1 MKPFKSTKYRSSF
14 ETSLSILATIGKYG
28 EYAQYD
34 LDEAIG
40 KDYRTV
46 LRHLKLL
53 EFNGFITLKRTEQAR
68 KKGKEKKI
76 YMLAAFGLLQLLK
89 FSQQRSPESF
99 AEMVDELAE
108 KNKSLLPLVF
118 GKWDF
123 FTKHKLIPYVT
134 TRLEY
139 ASKMQPDYLES
150 MVPEKALDS
159 TPPEKEEKK
168 EAIKIMGSFREFAT
182 ESGLHRWYFH
192 VFFVTGYGPE
202 DAALQVKLFS
212 ILKKDRDLRIF
223 IDSEFDYWQN
233 QYEKQLSNLM
243 TWRRTWQKI
252 SGHDQN
258 LRV

>member
-46 LRHLKLL
+46 LRHLQLL
-53 EFNGFITLKRTEQAR
+53 EFNGFITLKRTEPAK
-68 KKGKEKKI
+68 KKGKDKKI
-76 YMLAAFGLLQLLK
+76 YTLAAFGLLQLLK
-89 FSQQRSPESF
+89 FGQQRSPESF
-99 AEMVDELAE
+99 PEMVDELAK

-123 FTKHKLIPYVT
+123 FKKHKLIPYVT

-150 MVPEKALDS
+150 MIPETALGPNS
-159 TPPEKEEKK
+159 QNKK
-168 EAIKIMGSFREFAT
+168 EIAEATKIMGSFRKFAI

-192 VFFVTGYGPE
+192 VFFVTGSEPE
-202 DAALQVKLFS
+202 DAILQVKLFS

-223 IDSEFDYWQN
+223 IDSEFDYWQHH
-233 QYEKQLSNLM
+233 YEKYLSNLM
-243 TWRRTWQKI
+243 TWRTTWQKI
-252 SGHDQN
+252 TNTSK
-258 LRV
+258 